1 MNMETER
8 AWATVQKHEVIRA
21 IMQQY
26 AGRTPITERG
36 VNILYDR
43 AYYRGYKPIMIY
55 TGLKTVICKNYL
67 REEYEPPNG
76 DITQEVIHDR
86 IYIEDWEFR
95 AIMKG
100 HITH

>member
-1 MNMETER
+1 M
-8 AWATVQKHEVIRA
+8 QKHEVIRT

-55 TGLKTVICKNYL
+55 AGLKTVICKNYL

-86 IYIEDWEFR
+86 IYTEDWEFR

>member
-1 MNMETER
+1 MNMERER

-26 AGRTPITERG
+26 AGRTPITECG

-67 REEYEPPNG
+67 R
-76 DITQEVIHDR
+76 
-86 IYIEDWEFR
+86 
-95 AIMKG
+95 
-100 HITH
+100 

>member
-1 MNMETER
+1 M
-8 AWATVQKHEVIRA
+8 QKHEVIRT

-55 TGLKTVICKNYL
+55 AGLKTVICKNYL
-67 REEYEPPNG
+67 GEEYEPPNG

-86 IYIEDWEFR
+86 LFIEDWEFR
-95 AIMKG
+95 AIMNG
-100 HITH
+100 QIDH